1 MATSPAHGREAG
13 GGMTTATETDAAT
26 LTEKRRNR
34 RFLAAGFATCLVL
47 AGGVSYYASSQ
58 PDGLEKVAEDVG
70 FIETADDHALGDL
83 PLADYGV
90 SGIDNERFSVGL
102 AGILGVM
109 VTAIV
114 AGGGF
119 VLLARRKDEPASS

>member
-1 MATSPAHGREAG
+1 
-13 GGMTTATETDAAT
+13 MTTATDTDAAT
-26 LTEKRRNR
+26 PTEKRRDR
-34 RFLAAGFATCLVL
+34 RFLAVGFAVCLVL

-70 FIETADDHALGDL
+70 FIETAEDHTLGDL

-102 AGILGVM
+102 AGILGVL
-109 VTAIV
+109 VTAVV

-119 VLLARRKDEPASS
+119 ILIARKKDEPASS